1 MTNSYHPL
9 VDSLR
14 RAAELGPVYDMP
26 VRDSEQS
33 GWVNALSL
41 FQDDDQRLQDI
52 VAALGKAF
60 LDTEDQ
66 HLAASP
72 DSSLPT

>member
-1 MTNSYHPL
+1 MPNSNHPL
-9 VDSLR
+9 VDSPS

-26 VRDSEQS
+26 VRDSEES

-41 FQDDDQRLQDI
+41 FQEDDRRLQDI
-52 VAALGKAF
+52 VAALGKAL
-60 LDTEDQ
+60 LDTENQ